1 MSATP
6 PHERNWSDLRARII
20 SAVVMAV
27 LCFSLVYSGVY
38 GTAVLAFV
46 GSCIMLWEW
55 SRMTTKGQTRGSFL
69 EIACGSLII
78 VAACIAFLW
87 LRGDVGFGL
96 LTTIWLPF
104 TVIAADVG
112 AYFSGRAFGVPKLA
126 PKISPN
132 KTVSG
137 ALGGI
142 ALAIAVGVAV
152 AVIGGAGTVWII
164 AVLSLLIAMI
174 SQVGDLTESSAKR
187 RYGVKDTSNIL
198 PGHGGMLDRFDG
210 LIAATIFVALLE
222 LVAGSSV
229 FTW

>member
-1 MSATP
+1 
-6 PHERNWSDLRARII
+6 
-20 SAVVMAV
+20 
-27 LCFSLVYSGVY
+27 
-38 GTAVLAFV
+38 
-46 GSCIMLWEW
+46 
-55 SRMTTKGQTRGSFL
+55 
-69 EIACGSLII
+69 
-78 VAACIAFLW
+78 
-87 LRGDVGFGL
+87 
-96 LTTIWLPF
+96 
-104 TVIAADVG
+104 
-112 AYFSGRAFGVPKLA
+112 LA

-198 PGHGGMLDRFDG
+198 PGHGGVLDRFDG